1 MEMTDTIRYT
11 VDVDGDAYVHQVFLE
26 EMADFNKATVVA
38 QEEPED

>member
-11 VDVDGDAYVHQVFLE
+11 VDVDGDSYDHQVFLE
-26 EMADFNKATVVA
+26 EMADFNGATVVA